1 MASSDP
7 VETRLVVAIRPRP
20 LAADE
25 AADAQLCFGGELH
38 TITLAPSASGGPAT
52 ALPFDRVF
60 DAHAGNGDVYA
71 AVAQPIVQAAL
82 RGINGAV
89 AAYGQTGSGKTRT
102 MRGTPDDAG
111 VVQRAVRDSRAR
123 RGQRAPRGL
132 TRPRDS
138 VGRLARCTRTWPP
151 RLAGSLA
158 WVCSISKYT
167 TKR

>member
-25 AADAQLCFGGELH
+25 AADAQLCFGGEPH

-71 AVAQPIVQAAL
+71 AVARQLL
-82 RGINGAV
+82 RGWWE
-89 AAYGQTGSGKTRT
+89 
-102 MRGTPDDAG
+102 
-111 VVQRAVRDSRAR
+111 
-123 RGQRAPRGL
+123 APR
-132 TRPRDS
+132 PR
-138 VGRLARCTRTWPP
+138 APP
-151 RLAGSLA
+151 RLLA
-158 WVCSISKYT
+158 AAAAARRRLSRRAQPLPQARAAQEERAPLRLASASG
-167 TKR
+167 